1 MRNKFRSL
9 LTIILLAF
17 LMAPGLV
24 LKAAG
29 AQTITLQVTAELAIV
44 RQKPD
49 IMSPV
54 VKQLIAGA
62 VLEAEKKEGEWYEVK
77 VDLDSGGTILG
88 YVHES
93 LVRVVS
99 GAPAGAQPASQ
110 TDKEPPPEKVEEKP
124 VKPAAETTEP
134 SAPAPAAKPPASST
148 KPPES
153 PAPKEPA
160 RHAVSIWYGGRYA
173 MVADLNDGAAGM
185 ADYFAARLAADPSND
200 VDSVHVGDAFGAEYR
215 RSLTSGLDIAIGAGY
230 FSAENSSTIN
240 FKGQPT
246 TTRYMTTPSV
256 SAIPVSLS
264 LVFRPMKRIYI
275 KAGLEL
281 AFAHC
286 EYLYRFEEGGAVQE
300 WQGSADDVGI
310 GLALAAGYELR
321 LSDTFSLF
329 AEAGYRKLQMDTLDG
344 EEIYLESGKSDVT
357 TTGSLYFSRSALPDG
372 STYAAVFIHPDFP
385 GGAGVVEARRAELS
399 LSGASLQLGLRF
411 NF

>member
-1 MRNKFRSL
+1 MRKKYFSL
-9 LTIILLAF
+9 SAVMLLAV
-17 LMAPGLV
+17 LLAPGPALWADGP
-24 LKAAG
+24 LA
-29 AQTITLQVTAELAIV
+29 ITLQVTAELAIV
-44 RQKPD
+44 REKPD
-49 IMSPV
+49 ILSSV

-62 VLEAEKKEGEWYEVK
+62 VLEAEKKEGEWYQVR
-77 VDLDSGGTILG
+77 VDLDAGGTVVG

-134 SAPAPAAKPPASST
+134 PAPATQPPASST

-153 PAPKEPA
+153 QAPKEPA

-173 MVADLNDGAAGM
+173 VVGDLNDGAAGM
-185 ADYFAARLAADPSND
+185 ADYFAARLDADPAND
-200 VDSVHVGDAFGAEYR
+200 VDSVHVGSAFGAEYR

-230 FSAENSSTIN
+230 FSAENSSTLN
-240 FKGQPT
+240 YKDQPT

-256 SAIPVSLS
+256 SAVPVSLS
-264 LVFRPMKRIYI
+264 LVFRAMKRIYI

-321 LSDTFSLF
+321 LSETISLF
-329 AEAGYRKLQMDTLDG
+329 AEAGYRKLQMDGLEG
-344 EEIYLESGKSDVT
+344 EDVYREFGKTDVT
-357 TTGSLYFSRSALPDG
+357 TTGTLYFSRSALPDG

-399 LSGASLQLGLRF
+399 LSGTSLNVGLKI

>member
-1 MRNKFRSL
+1 M
-9 LTIILLAF
+9 
-17 LMAPGLV
+17 
-24 LKAAG
+24 AAG
-29 AQTITLQVTAELAIV
+29 APAITLQVTAELAIV
-44 RQKPD
+44 RGKPD

-54 VKQLIAGA
+54 VKQLLAGA
-62 VLEAEKKEGEWYEVK
+62 VLEAEKKEGEWYEVR
-77 VDLDSGGTILG
+77 VDLDAGGTALG

-99 GAPAGAQPASQ
+99 GAPAGAQPAPQ
-110 TDKEPPPEKVEEKP
+110 AIKEPPPEKVEEKP
-124 VKPAAETTEP
+124 VKPAEEMTEP
-134 SAPAPAAKPPASST
+134 PAPAPGTQQPAPST

-153 PAPKEPA
+153 QAPKEPA

-173 MVADLNDGAAGM
+173 MVGDLNDGAAGM
-185 ADYFAARLAADPSND
+185 VDYFAARLDADPSND
-200 VDSVHVGDAFGAEYR
+200 VDSVHVGGAFGAEYR

-240 FKGQPT
+240 FQDQPT

-264 LVFRPMKRIYI
+264 LVFRPLKRIYI

-286 EYLYRFEEGGAVQE
+286 EYLYRFEEGGEVQE
-300 WQGSADDVGI
+300 WQGSADDVGV

-321 LSDTFSLF
+321 LSGTVSVF
-329 AEAGYRKLQMDTLDG
+329 AEAGYRKLQMDTLEG
-344 EEIYLESGKSDVT
+344 EEIHLESGKPDVT
-357 TTGSLYFSRSALPDG
+357 TTGLLYFSRSALPDG
-372 STYAAVFIHPDFP
+372 STYAGVFIHPDFP

-399 LSGASLQLGLRF
+399 LSGTSLQVGLRI